1 MWTQAGFKVECQSND
16 DAAKVAEQMKA
27 FLKTKELSN
36 DNWEKGICVKGDTVE
51 LADDAYTVWDDWDGL
66 FEQMC
71 ESVEKKLPGLML
83 CGKSSFS
90 ESTGGLYTKSF
101 EQTDDGIIFAKRMED
116 YDAIMQMV
124 EAGLEPEQIAE
135 ETGMSVEEI
144 EEFMDFDEDE
154 QEEEYV

>member
-1 MWTQAGFKVECQSND
+1 MWTQAGFKVKCKSNA
-16 DAAKVAEQMKA
+16 DAVKVAEKMKA

-36 DNWEKGICVKGDTVE
+36 DNWKKGICVNGNMVE
-51 LADDAYTVWDDWDGL
+51 LDDNTVTVWDDWDGL
-66 FEQMC
+66 FEEMC
-71 ESVEKKLPGLML
+71 DSVEEMLPSLML

-101 EQTDDGIIFAKRMED
+101 EQTDDGIIFAKRIED
-116 YDAIMQMV
+116 YDVIIQMI

-154 QEEEYV
+154 

>member
-1 MWTQAGFKVECQSND
+1 MTMRQS
-16 DAAKVAEQMKA
+16 
-27 FLKTKELSN
+27 
-36 DNWEKGICVKGDTVE
+36 E
-51 LADDAYTVWDDWDGL
+51 LADDTYTVWDDWDGL

-83 CGKSSFS
+83 YGKSSFS

-101 EQTDDGIIFAKRMED
+101 EQTDDGIIFTKRMED
-116 YDAIMQMV
+116 YDVIMQMI

-154 QEEEYV
+154 

>member
-1 MWTQAGFKVECQSND
+1 
-16 DAAKVAEQMKA
+16 
-27 FLKTKELSN
+27 
-36 DNWEKGICVKGDTVE
+36 
-51 LADDAYTVWDDWDGL
+51 
-66 FEQMC
+66 
-71 ESVEKKLPGLML
+71 ML